1 MSYRD
6 DGDAAQ
12 ARIEALQTEL
22 AQAQRRV
29 SELEGARTLA
39 LVPTGGN
46 ALAVQ
51 QGESL
56 PWYGA
61 PMRLELTRT
70 FQGALPTALFEDLVD
85 TIRTV
90 TRETGRTEVMKSS
103 LSWTMDST
111 PKGTGPFFVV
121 TVSVREG
128 RTVLTVSDRLGPLA
142 GALYGGIGG
151 GVGAGG
157 MSLPI
162 GIAVGALHAP
172 VLAPVFA
179 LVWLG
184 SVFAG
189 ARALFKSRGKHRAA
203 RLQTLF
209 DALAGDIAARI
220 EAEPA
225 SPRAEAPA

>member
-1 MSYRD
+1 M
-6 DGDAAQ
+6 DA
-12 ARIEALQTEL
+12 
-22 AQAQRRV
+22 
-29 SELEGARTLA
+29 
-39 LVPTGGN
+39 
-46 ALAVQ
+46 
-51 QGESL
+51 
-56 PWYGA
+56 
-61 PMRLELTRT
+61 
-70 FQGALPTALFEDLVD
+70 
-85 TIRTV
+85 
-90 TRETGRTEVMKSS
+90 
-103 LSWTMDST
+103 T

-121 TVSVREG
+121 TVSVRDA
-128 RTVLTVSDRLGPLA
+128 RTTLTVSDRLGPLA

-157 MSLPI
+157 LSVPI

-172 VLAPVFA
+172 ILAPVFA

-220 EAEPA
+220 ESDPA
-225 SPRAEAPA
+225 PPAT